1 MTEQVTKQFVVV
13 PAEAV
18 DESQALGRIAFFD
31 ADGNPLDVAGGGEA
45 ATVAWADV
53 SGKPT
58 EFTPAAHTHTIAEV
72 EGLQDA
78 LDAKADAA

>member
-1 MTEQVTKQFVVV
+1 MTNQETKQFVVV

-31 ADGNPLDVAGGGEA
+31 ANGAPLDVSGGSEP
-45 ATVAWADV
+45 VSIAWADV
-53 SGKPT
+53 TGKPT
-58 EFTPAAHTHTIAEV
+58 EFTPTAHVHSISEV
-72 EGLQDA
+72 EGLQAA